1 VLEDPFGFSAVFGG
15 EKYGAPNRY
24 FAHWFMGFYFKNIP
38 ALLQHFVSPI
48 DSIYLACAL
57 LKTGVQVLI
66 GWLLAAFISG
76 SGNPLRRDFLL
87 AAVLVF
93 PLFQNADYRGTMG
106 IIDGAITYVCFF
118 ALPLGLLLLF
128 FLPFFKALRTGRDL
142 NMNFFKITI
151 WAALAVVLAFNG
163 PVVPPVVLIGSFLLL
178 VYWSRKVDVEK
189 EGVSRF
195 QRLSAVFSL
204 LPKQSIALLVFFS
217 LLCLYSLYLGTFNLE
232 SQAVT
237 MPVVERYARLPLGIF
252 NQFSLRLGLPLLLG
266 LILLHVVILKKQKR
280 EERATRI
287 LAILKWLAVFSVLF
301 ILLLPL
307 GGYRDYRP
315 NLIRRDAI
323 MPVILCMMYGFGLT
337 SWFLLKKLSHTTG
350 KVYAIWIGLVL
361 MVYVSANVNPE
372 LLLHNQCQR
381 AALEKIASS
390 PEKVVRLDSDCTV
403 MTWHKITDDR
413 DSELYGRLLL
423 RWGVT
428 KEMKYFY
435 QE

>member
-1 VLEDPFGFSAVFGG
+1 MRFFEKKNLLPVLLGGLILGDICYSFFQHFHIALDGDMAAIILPAEWYWRVLEDPFGFSAVFGG

-217 LLCLYSLYLGTFNLE
+217 LLCLYSLYLGTP
-232 SQAVT
+232 AC
-237 MPVVERYARLPLGIF
+237 R
-252 NQFSLRLGLPLLLG
+252 
-266 LILLHVVILKKQKR
+266 
-280 EERATRI
+280 
-287 LAILKWLAVFSVLF
+287 WVFSISFHFGWVCPCYWDSFCYMLLF
-301 ILLLPL
+301 
-307 GGYRDYRP
+307 
-315 NLIRRDAI
+315 
-323 MPVILCMMYGFGLT
+323 
-337 SWFLLKKLSHTTG
+337 
-350 KVYAIWIGLVL
+350 
-361 MVYVSANVNPE
+361 
-372 LLLHNQCQR
+372 
-381 AALEKIASS
+381 
-390 PEKVVRLDSDCTV
+390 
-403 MTWHKITDDR
+403 
-413 DSELYGRLLL
+413 
-423 RWGVT
+423 
-428 KEMKYFY
+428 
-435 QE
+435 